1 VKTKEKTRKVE
12 PTTSQKWIMIRK
24 SKPQTDPTKIIQ
36 KPTLLE
42 VPIGMIFPISDNI
55 NGGLEATRW
64 GKPPVVAAIA
74 QKLVHR
80 ESFIKHGLLLPFP
93 VVKLPSD
100 YRAILD
106 GKAHTYKKGEY
117 VTIDF
122 NGRLRTGKEMTDEGY
137 SWGELKGNLVPIADV
152 TDQVLNGKD
161 AIDDDV
167 IEVMYDAVIV
177 MSTGELKWDIY
188 QFINSGAG
196 VITDPIQS
204 TVWNYISHAMQES
217 RNKKVSNRNVLFAT
231 LGGIPSEHE
240 LRTKT
245 LDYDMEF
252 SRYSDLILR
261 NFARVRKDW
270 TIKQLPGPTLDV
282 FGKLFR
288 DAAKDG
294 EFATEIPGTNSKGI
308 TTGVRGPVRFKLEDG
323 NGEKLKLYTDEHY
336 VEFEKWTVAICDML
350 CSLNPPVDPIT
361 KQYKYPANR
370 AAARIAFGTV
380 VEGCYKSTIN
390 GKNN

>member
-12 PTTSQKWIMIRK
+12 PTTSQKWIIIR
-24 SKPQTDPTKIIQ
+24 KPQTDPNKIIQ
-36 KPTLLE
+36 KPTLSE
-42 VPIGMIFPISDNI
+42 VPITDIFPISDNI
-55 NGGLEATRW
+55 NGGLEDTRW
-64 GKPPVVAAIA
+64 GIPPGGTEKTEAKA

-100 YRAILD
+100 YRATLD

-122 NGRLRTGKEMTDEGY
+122 NGRLRTGKEMTAEGY
-137 SWGELKGNLVPIADV
+137 SWGELGDNLVPIADV
-152 TDQVLNGKD
+152 TNQVLNGKD

-196 VITDPIQS
+196 VITDPTQS
-204 TVWNYISHAMQES
+204 KVWNYISHAMKES
-217 RNKKVSNRNVLFAT
+217 KQKKVSNRNVLFAT

-261 NFARVRKDW
+261 NFAKVRKDW
-270 TIKQLPGPTLDV
+270 TVKQLPGPTLDV
-282 FGKLFR
+282 FGKLFMN
-288 DAAKDG
+288 AAKKG

-308 TTGVRGPVRFKLEDG
+308 PTGVPGPVRFKLEDG
-323 NGEKLKLYTDEHY
+323 NGERLKLYTDEHY
-336 VEFEKWTVAICDML
+336 VEFEK
-350 CSLNPPVDPIT
+350 
-361 KQYKYPANR
+361 
-370 AAARIAFGTV
+370 
-380 VEGCYKSTIN
+380 
-390 GKNN
+390 